1 MKNAL
6 MTIFLAIFV
15 LLMAAVFLWQPLS
28 MPFSKAKIAADF
40 ILQTSEGALDSKTLH
55 GKVLALF
62 FGYAS
67 CGDECGSR
75 LEKLKKAY
83 EMLHPGDRAQV
94 RVIVVS
100 VDPEKDTPA
109 RIGEYARGIQKDF
122 IGATGKPE
130 EIKTMADAFAV
141 NYVKQ
146 SLADG
151 SYIVQTSPMIY
162 IVDAEGK
169 FASVL
174 NDNLS
179 TEKVAEALRA
189 RVPTPQLPGK

>member
-15 LLMAAVFLWQPLS
+15 VLMAAVFLWQPLTI
-28 MPFSKAKIAADF
+28 PFSKASITNDF
-40 ILQTSEGALDSKTLH
+40 VLQTTEGALDSKLLR

-62 FGYAS
+62 FGYAG
-67 CGDECGSR
+67 CGDECGTR
-75 LEKLKKAY
+75 LEKLKKSY

-94 RVIVVS
+94 RIIIVT
-100 VDPEKDTPA
+100 VDPERDTPA
-109 RIGEYARGIQKDF
+109 RIGEYAHGIHRDF

-130 EIKTMADAFAV
+130 DIKAMAEAFAV
-141 NYVKQ
+141 NYAKHT
-146 SLADG
+146 LADG

-162 IVDAEGK
+162 VVDAEGK

-174 NDNLS
+174 NDNLPVDK
-179 TEKVAEALRA
+179 TADALRS

>member
-1 MKNAL
+1 MKNVL

-15 LLMAAVFLWQPLS
+15 VLMAAVFLWQPLTI
-28 MPFSKAKIAADF
+28 PFSKASITNDF
-40 ILQTSEGALDSKTLH
+40 ILQTSEGALDSKALR

-62 FGYAS
+62 FGYS
-67 CGDECGSR
+67 GCGEECGSR
-75 LEKLKKAY
+75 LAKLKKSY
-83 EMLHPGDRAQV
+83 ETLHPGDRSQV

-100 VDPEKDTPA
+100 VDPERDTPA
-109 RIGEYARGIQKDF
+109 RIGEYARSIHPDF
-122 IGATGKPE
+122 VGATGRPE
-130 EIKTMADAFAV
+130 EIKAMADAFAV
-141 NYVKQ
+141 NYAKHT
-146 SLADG
+146 LADG

-179 TEKVAEALRA
+179 MEKTADAMRS
-189 RVPTPQLPGK
+189 RVPTPQLPGR